1 LIVYQPEEISSLIR
15 EDQEHFFHPKS
26 DIGVLQN
33 KGPKIMVE
41 GKGCI
46 LYDIAGKAY
55 FDGTG
60 GIFSNQ
66 IGHSRTEIVEVVK
79 KQMETME
86 CFQTFDEYSNIPA
99 IRLATKLAEIVPV
112 EDAKVFFSGSG
123 SEANDTAFKFA
134 RYYYFCQGLQ
144 TKVNIISRRKAYHG
158 VDFGALSATKL
169 SKFHEG
175 FQPLVPGFH
184 YIDPPY
190 CYLCPFGQE
199 YPGCGMQCA
208 SALEE
213 KITELGQDNVAAF
226 IAEPV
231 MGAGGIID
239 APPGY
244 YQRIR
249 EICDRHDILFI
260 ADEVITGFGRLG
272 KPFGINHWNVNPDI
286 MCFAKGITSG
296 YVPLGA
302 TLFSNKIFEVFKNQG
317 IIYHGYTF
325 SGHPI
330 ACAVALKNIEII
342 EKENLCENSQE
353 MGDKLRSGIKN
364 LNLEAIGE
372 VRGKGLL
379 IGIDL
384 VKNRKTK
391 EKFDVEQGF
400 AKKVSELTYQ
410 NGLPIHILWTSD
422 IISLSPS
429 LIINETE
436 TESVIN
442 ILGQAIYQEY
452 KNLVN

>member
-1 LIVYQPEEISSLIR
+1 LIIYQPQEISSLIQA
-15 EDQEHFFHPKS
+15 DKDYFFHPKS
-26 DIGVLQN
+26 DIGILQN

-41 GKGCI
+41 GKGCNI
-46 LYDIAGKAY
+46 YDIEGKAY
-55 FDGTG
+55 IDGTG
-60 GIFSNQ
+60 GIFSNL
-66 IGHSRTEIVEVVK
+66 IGHGRTEIIEVVK
-79 KQMETME
+79 KQMETLE
-86 CFQTFDEYSNIPA
+86 CFQTFDEFSNIPA
-99 IRLATKLAEIVPV
+99 IKLATKLAEIVPV
-112 EDAKVFFSGSG
+112 EKAKVFFSGSG

-134 RYYYFCQGLQ
+134 RLYFFCLGMSN
-144 TKVNIISRRKAYHG
+144 KINIISRRKAYHG

-190 CYLCPFGQE
+190 CYLCPFDQE
-199 YPGCGMQCA
+199 YPGCGLQCA

-239 APPGY
+239 APSGY
-244 YQRIR
+244 FKRVR
-249 EICDRHDILFI
+249 EICDRHDVLFI

-272 KPFGINHWNVNPDI
+272 KPFGVDHWKVKPDI
-286 MCFAKGITSG
+286 MCFAKGLSSG

-302 TLFSNKIFEVFKNQG
+302 TVFSGNIFEVFKNHG

-330 ACAVALKNIEII
+330 ACEVGLKNIEII
-342 EKENLCENSQE
+342 ERENLYENSRK
-353 MGDKLRSGIKN
+353 MGDKLLSGLKD
-364 LNLEAIGE
+364 LNLEAVGE

-384 VKNRKTK
+384 IKNRETK
-391 EKFDVEQGF
+391 EKFNIIEGF
-400 AKKVSELTYQ
+400 AKKVGEVTYQ
-410 NGLPIHILWTSD
+410 NGLPIHVLWTSD
-422 IISLSPS
+422 VISLSPP
-429 LIINETE
+429 LTINEIE
-436 TESVIN
+436 IESMIN
-442 ILGQAIYQEY
+442 IIGQAIYQVYNELE
-452 KNLVN
+452 N